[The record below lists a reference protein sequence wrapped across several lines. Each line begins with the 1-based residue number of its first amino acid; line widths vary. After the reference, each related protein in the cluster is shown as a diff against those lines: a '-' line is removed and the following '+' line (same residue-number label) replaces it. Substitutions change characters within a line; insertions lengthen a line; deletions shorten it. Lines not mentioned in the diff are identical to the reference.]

1 MGTIAA
7 RQAKDIVD
15 NVERILALELFA
27 ACQAIDFRREV
38 LGSEA
43 QLGRGTAPAYRLI
56 RGSVPFLEKDDV
68 MYPYIESVREL
79 IANGSLRQAVREA
92 VPEEIG

>member
-38 LGSEA
+38 LGPEA

-56 RGSVPFLEKDDV
+56 RGSVPFLENDDV
-68 MYPYIESVREL
+68 MYPYIETVREI
-79 IANGSLRQAVREA
+79 IASDQLRRAVRA
-92 VPEEIG
+92 VVPEDLV

>member
-38 LGSEA
+38 LGPEA

-56 RGSVPFLEKDDV
+56 RGNVPFLEKDDV
-68 MYPYIESVREL
+68 MYPYIEAVREL
-79 IANGSLRQAVREA
+79 IAKGSLREAVREA